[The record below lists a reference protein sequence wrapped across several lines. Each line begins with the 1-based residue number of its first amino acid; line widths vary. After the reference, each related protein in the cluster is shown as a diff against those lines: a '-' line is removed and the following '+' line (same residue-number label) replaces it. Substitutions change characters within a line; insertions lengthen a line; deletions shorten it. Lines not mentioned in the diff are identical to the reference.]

1 MTLYHAVKESQA
13 APLAAK
19 RAFANAGEMGVGI
32 KLQTVKHSHYANVLH
47 VTILHNGIED
57 DLTVSLNVL

>member
-1 MTLYHAVKESQA
+1 
-13 APLAAK
+13 
-19 RAFANAGEMGVGI
+19 MGVGI
-32 KLQTVKHSHYANVLH
+32 KLQTVKHSHHANVLH